1 MGYYTGNAADA
12 AAVITAIVNSCVAE
26 GWDWTDS
33 VLSNTP
39 SGATY
44 PISVKFSS
52 ATVSGYAPVR
62 LWCKNSSDAW
72 CPYYVTMCVPVKS
85 VNVTYP
91 VTYHIFVF
99 DAEVFAVVN
108 YSDKYQWLA
117 FGQSD
122 QPGLGGSGNWMAAT
136 MGHLNSSSPDYPTD
150 GVFMTLSEY
159 GLNHTYD
166 KVICPGLGW
175 SDKGAALTGSV
186 ADWQLVTNFWM
197 DSGVE
202 SSDFLHPWMYT
213 AGALGNQDER
223 QCGIRWAV
231 PLLLTQPNN
240 FNNEGVLLPI
250 KVFQRRPSYMS
261 SQVLQV
267 QNARQLRVDNYASGE
282 IIQLGTD
289 QWMIFPWYRKNSA
302 ARDCGQNV
310 DHSGTFGWAIKYEP
324 A

>member
-1 MGYYTGNAADA
+1 MSYYTGNAADA

-33 VLSNTP
+33 ILSHTP

-44 PISVKFSS
+44 PVSVKFSS
-52 ATVSGYAPVR
+52 ATVSGVAPVR

-85 VNVTYP
+85 VSVTYP

-136 MGHLNSSSPDYPTD
+136 MGHLNSSSPDYPTG
-150 GVFMTLSEY
+150 GVNLAITQT
-159 GLNHTYD
+159 GLNHSYD
-166 KVICPGLGW
+166 LVICPALGW
-175 SDKGAALTGSV
+175 SNKGRTTNTT

-197 DSGVE
+197 DSGLE
-202 SSDFLHPWMYT
+202 SSDFHHPWMYT
-213 AGALGNQDER
+213 AGALGNQDTG
-223 QCGIRWAV
+223 QPGNRWVV
-231 PLLLTQPNN
+231 PLLLTQPNA

-250 KVFQRRPSYMS
+250 KVFQWRPSYKS

-267 QNARQLRVDNYASGE
+267 QSARQLRVTNYASGE
-282 IIQLGTD
+282 LIQLGTD
-289 QWMIFPWYRKNSA
+289 QWMVFPWYRKNSA
-302 ARDCGQNV
+302 EPDAGNLK
-310 DHSGTFGWAIKYEP
+310 DHTGTFGWAIKYE
-324 A
+324 AL